1 MLRDHLDVIQR
12 FAAVQKNPHHLLE
25 TKALDNLA
33 AQSWGHESRRPNI
46 KKPARRAP
54 WRFRNYR
61 WLREDATDD
70 RCGMG
75 AQMQKP
81 PRRGQRRF
89 RNYRWL
95 RGQDLRTVSHLQ
107 RQYSDPHPARD
118 QCPRANMYWLRGHE
132 LDTVSQCG
140 GPSISPAP
148 LPLPDPPSPGPSLSP
163 GSASLWQT
171 LLYLRGQGAGPD
183 GCEARNLR
191 I

>member
-95 RGQDLRTVSHLQ
+95 RGRTTTVTYLSSDAPFNFPLTFDAPCDNRQPPPDIKTLRTPLCRNPGGFRLSVFSRERPGLVG
-107 RQYSDPHPARD
+107 RAD
-118 QCPRANMYWLRGHE
+118 QVQSSSRPTG
-132 LDTVSQCG
+132 QCQG
-140 GPSISPAP
+140 ISR
-148 LPLPDPPSPGPSLSP
+148 L
-163 GSASLWQT
+163 
-171 LLYLRGQGAGPD
+171 
-183 GCEARNLR
+183 
-191 I
+191 